1 MNTWIKHDGSIESP
15 VDKET
20 PIEVETWVI
29 TGNIFAKARELNW
42 AAVKFYRIVQTSV
55 ENERERMMAK
65 LEPPTKE
72 FRVLHDGGESS
83 ANGYQDASQK
93 ALDLY
98 KQGHEP
104 KIEIQYT
111 RGK

>member
-20 PIEVETWVI
+20 PIEVETWTA
-29 TGNIFAKARELNW
+29 TGNVFAKARELNW
-42 AAVKFYRIVQTSV
+42 VAVKFYRIAQNSV
-55 ENERERMMAK
+55 ENEREK
-65 LEPPTKE
+65 LRAGLIPPLKE

-104 KIEIQYT
+104 TIEIQYS
-111 RGK
+111 RG